1 MPKPNKKQREK
12 MKAAV
17 AYMQE
22 YVATYSNQR
31 EVESYSEETYID
43 DILYGLGVSLDK
55 KNEWAGGFENFK
67 ERLRRHLRSNAR
79 IKPRETSA

>member
-1 MPKPNKKQREK
+1 MSKPNKKQREK

-17 AYMQE
+17 AYLQK
-22 YVATYSNQR
+22 YVATYSSQCGF
-31 EVESYSEETYID
+31 ESYSEETYID

-67 ERLRRHLRSNAR
+67 ERLRTHLRPNAR
-79 IKPRETSA
+79 IEPGRSE

>member
-1 MPKPNKKQREK
+1 MAKPNKKQREK

-22 YVATYSNQR
+22 YVATYSNQPGF
-31 EVESYSEETYID
+31 ESYTEETYID

-55 KNEWAGGFENFK
+55 KNKWAGGFENFK
-67 ERLRRHLRSNAR
+67 ERLRLHLRSNA
-79 IKPRETSA
+79 